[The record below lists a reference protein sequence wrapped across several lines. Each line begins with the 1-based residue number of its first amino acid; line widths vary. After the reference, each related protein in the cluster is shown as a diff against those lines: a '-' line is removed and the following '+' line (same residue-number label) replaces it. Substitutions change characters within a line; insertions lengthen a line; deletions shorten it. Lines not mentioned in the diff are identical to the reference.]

1 VHNICVAGCLFLF
14 YNKKQNNLKYK
25 TMTNNSEENSGSSS
39 EAEGLGVKFIDPLA
53 VIAQMNLKQG
63 EAIADFGCGT
73 GYFSIPLAQKIGEE
87 GKVYSLDVVPEKL
100 EAVESQAK
108 TLGLT
113 NLVIQRVNLENKE
126 GSKLKAESVDWVIMK
141 DVLFQNKEKNNMLEE
156 AKRVLKPGGK
166 VLLVEWKTEDTAIGP
181 DQEIRISKEKAL
193 ELINKCELGIEKEIA
208 AGDFHYGYILTK

>member
-1 VHNICVAGCLFLF
+1 
-14 YNKKQNNLKYK
+14 
-25 TMTNNSEENSGSSS
+25 MTKNPEENSGSSS
-39 EAEGLGVKFIDPLA
+39 EAEDLKVKFIDPSA
-53 VIAQMNLKQG
+53 VIAQMDLKQG
-63 EAIADFGCGT
+63 ETIADFGCGT

-113 NLVIQRVNLENKE
+113 NLIVQRVNLENKE
-126 GSKLKAESVDWVIMK
+126 GSKLKAESIDWVIMK
-141 DVLFQNKEKNNMLEE
+141 DVLFQNNEKNNMLEE

-181 DQEIRISKEKAL
+181 DQEIRISKEKSL

>member
-1 VHNICVAGCLFLF
+1 
-14 YNKKQNNLKYK
+14 
-25 TMTNNSEENSGSSS
+25 MTNNSEENSGSSS

-113 NLVIQRVNLENKE
+113 NLIVQRVNLENKE
-126 GSKLKAESVDWVIMK
+126 GSKLKAESIDWVIMK
-141 DVLFQNKEKNNMLEE
+141 DVLFQNNEKNNMLEE

>member
-1 VHNICVAGCLFLF
+1 
-14 YNKKQNNLKYK
+14 
-25 TMTNNSEENSGSSS
+25 MTKNPEENSGSSS
-39 EAEGLGVKFIDPLA
+39 EAEDLKVKFIDPSA
-53 VIAQMNLKQG
+53 VIAQMDLKQG
-63 EAIADFGCGT
+63 ETIADFGCGT

-113 NLVIQRVNLENKE
+113 NLIVQRVNLENKE
-126 GSKLKAESVDWVIMK
+126 GSKLKAESIDWVIMK
-141 DVLFQNKEKNNMLEE
+141 DVLFQNNEKNNMLEE

>member
-1 VHNICVAGCLFLF
+1 
-14 YNKKQNNLKYK
+14 
-25 TMTNNSEENSGSSS
+25 MTKNPEENSGSSS

-113 NLVIQRVNLENKE
+113 NLIVQRVNLENKE
-126 GSKLKAESVDWVIMK
+126 GSKLKAESIDWVIMK

>member
-1 VHNICVAGCLFLF
+1 
-14 YNKKQNNLKYK
+14 
-25 TMTNNSEENSGSSS
+25 MTKNPEENSGSSS
-39 EAEGLGVKFIDPLA
+39 EAEDLKVKFIDPSA
-53 VIAQMNLKQG
+53 VIAQMDLKQG
-63 EAIADFGCGT
+63 ETIADFGCGT

>member
-1 VHNICVAGCLFLF
+1 
-14 YNKKQNNLKYK
+14 
-25 TMTNNSEENSGSSS
+25 MTNNSEENSGSSS